1 MCTAP
6 QAPAEPEP
14 EPKFCAL
21 RKRAEN
27 LERLPAVPT
36 SGKGPRCD
44 SWARGNTERV
54 CDCCCDS
61 EVRCDA
67 RILDGILPPAPMP
80 ALTLALAPAP
90 APVSWAP
97 SSAGQSNILATRDIA
112 ESDGMRLCATLPMLL
127 VLALQDLLLV
137 VLMVLVLCVDMCALD
152 ADAGGECTAILLL
165 GSSHRSASKLAPW
178 LVIVTAPPPP
188 PTRPKP
194 PLLPPAVLVLACGR
208 TDDVDVSSISS
219 KPASSSGLC
228 TRTLSALDSAVAAI
242 FQQTL
247 KCSRVPGR
255 WAGFGAC
262 VRYGTWYIVV

>member
-1 MCTAP
+1 MINQQVGSPSMCTAP

-80 ALTLALAPAP
+80 ALTLALAPRTEVPWGYRLARAGHP
-90 APVSWAP
+90 TSSGFAAGAP
-97 SSAGQSNILATRDIA
+97 SPRRR
-112 ESDGMRLCATLPMLL
+112 E
-127 VLALQDLLLV
+127 
-137 VLMVLVLCVDMCALD
+137 
-152 ADAGGECTAILLL
+152 
-165 GSSHRSASKLAPW
+165 
-178 LVIVTAPPPP
+178 
-188 PTRPKP
+188 
-194 PLLPPAVLVLACGR
+194 PAVVVVARSFPSGR
-208 TDDVDVSSISS
+208 SR
-219 KPASSSGLC
+219 G
-228 TRTLSALDSAVAAI
+228 AATARPSLP
-242 FQQTL
+242 QPPQD
-247 KCSRVPGR
+247 PGGGQR
-255 WAGFGAC
+255 
-262 VRYGTWYIVV
+262 RP